1 MKGYLV
7 IFFLLIGSQAMLA
20 QKTVERPKLVVG
32 IIVDQMRWDYL
43 YRFYDRYD
51 ENGGFKRLI
60 SKGFSCE
67 NTYIPYAQTVTACG
81 HASIYTG
88 SVPAINGI
96 TGNDW
101 YDYDLNKSVYCA
113 GDDNVTTVGS
123 TSANGKMSPKNL
135 LVTTVCDELKLATN
149 FGSKVI
155 GIALKDRGSILPA
168 GHSANAAYWYD
179 NSNGNWISSS
189 YYMKQLPGWVN
200 DFNNKKMVDQYYTE
214 GWKTMYPPETYV
226 QSDLVA
232 AANGHNVFGQNSK
245 FPFAL
250 KQLVGKNYNVIA
262 ATPHGN
268 SFTFEM
274 AKAAMQGEQLGKDSI
289 TDFLA
294 ISLSSPDYIGHTFG
308 PNSIEAEDAFLKLD
322 QSLGQ
327 YLNYL
332 DEQLGKDQYLVFL
345 TSDHGVVNVPSFLL
359 NKNIPAG
366 NFSAQKLFDELTI
379 SLEEKFRVGGL
390 LTDINNGQVFLNR
403 SLLKKGKPN
412 EKDVKNFVIDY
423 LASQPYISRAF
434 ELTNL
439 GETPLN
445 ATIKEKVVNGYYPS
459 RSGDIQIIVKPQFI
473 EGFEK
478 SGTTHGN
485 WYPYDSHIPLLW
497 YGWKIKHGKTT
508 RETSMADIAP
518 TLSNLLHIQNP
529 SGCVGKTITEI
540 TD

>member
-7 IFFLLIGSQAMLA
+7 IFFLLISTKGILA
-20 QKTVERPKLVVG
+20 QKKIERPKLVVG

-43 YRFYDRYD
+43 YRYYDRYD
-51 ENGGFKRLI
+51 ENGGFKRLL

-67 NTYIPYAQTVTACG
+67 NTHIPYAQTVTACG

-101 YDYDLNKSVYCA
+101 YDYDLNKSIYCT
-113 GDDNVTTVGS
+113 GDENTTTVGS
-123 TSANGKMSPKNL
+123 TSENGRMSPKNL
-135 LVTTVCDELKLATN
+135 LVTTVCDELRLATN

-155 GIALKDRGSILPA
+155 GIAIKDRGSVLPA

-179 NSNGNWISSS
+179 NANGNWITSS
-189 YYMKQLPGWVN
+189 YYMKKLPNWVT
-200 DFNNKKMVDQYYTE
+200 DFNDKKLVDQYYNE
-214 GWKTMYPPETYV
+214 GWKTMYPPETYL
-226 QSDLVA
+226 QSDLA
-232 AANGHNVFGQNSK
+232 AAAKGHNVFGQNSK

-250 KQLVGKNYNVIA
+250 KQLIGKDYNSIA

-268 SFTFEM
+268 TFTFEM

-308 PNSIEAEDAFLKLD
+308 PNSIEAEDNFLKLD

-327 YLNYL
+327 FLNHL

-345 TSDHGVVNVPSFLL
+345 TSDHGVINVPSFLS
-359 NKNIPAG
+359 NKNIPSG
-366 NFSAQKLFDELTI
+366 NFSAQKLFDELTN
-379 SLEEKFRVGGL
+379 SLEEKFRMGGL
-390 LTDINNGQVFLNR
+390 LTDINNGQLFLNR
-403 SLLKKGKPN
+403 SQLNKGKPN
-412 EKDVKNFVIDY
+412 EKEVSKFIIDY
-423 LASQPYISRAF
+423 LSSQPYISRAF
-434 ELTNL
+434 QLTNL

-445 ATIKEKVVNGYYPS
+445 ATIKERVINGYYPS

-478 SGTTHGN
+478 SGTTHGS

-497 YGWKIKHGKTT
+497 YGWKIKPGKNT

-518 TLSNLLHIQNP
+518 TLSQLLHIQCP
-529 SGCVGKTITEI
+529 SGNVGKPITEI